1 MSLEGSSSKTLTTQL
16 SFGNAQVVAI
26 GPFIKL
32 LIGNQN
38 FSTSSLFTLASCFE
52 TSVRK
57 SNATTS

>member
-1 MSLEGSSSKTLTTQL
+1 MSSEGSSSKTLTTQL
-16 SFGNAQVVAI
+16 NFGNVQVIAI

-38 FSTSSLFTLASCFE
+38 FSTSSLFTLAGCLG